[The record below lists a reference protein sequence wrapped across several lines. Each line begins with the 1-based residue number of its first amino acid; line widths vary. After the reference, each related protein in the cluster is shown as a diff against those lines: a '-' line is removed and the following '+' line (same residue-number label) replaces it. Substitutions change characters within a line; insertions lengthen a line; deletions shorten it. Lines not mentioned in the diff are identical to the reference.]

1 MPRAKASKASDWRGS
16 VSDCRSV
23 FNSSLAKKNKKILQ
37 TVNVVLLRIETVT
50 VSRQLEVMICES
62 QHLR

>member
-1 MPRAKASKASDWRGS
+1 MTVGASSIVAWQ
-16 VSDCRSV
+16 
-23 FNSSLAKKNKKILQ
+23 KKNKKILQ